1 MKNKERLDLLTRLVK
16 VEAEKRYKYSQS
28 MFNFQYELLIKT
40 LASSGDML
48 ESRHDWRYR

>member
-16 VEAEKRYKYSQS
+16 DEGEKRYVYSQS
-28 MFNFQYELLIKT
+28 MFNFQYSLLVKT
-40 LASSGDML
+40 VASNGALL

>member
-16 VEAEKRYKYSQS
+16 GEAEKRFKYSQS
-28 MFNFQYELLIKT
+28 MFNFQYQLLIKT
-40 LASSGDML
+40 VAGNGDML